1 MLKTQSVAITA
12 SEYSHMPEGPPYY
25 QLVEGGL
32 EMSPAPVPY
41 HQRILI
47 NLTHL
52 FETYLERRPIGV
64 LYIAPF
70 DVFLN
75 DVNVFQPDLAFI
87 SKANASILTDKGAE
101 GAPDLV
107 VEILSPKTAHLD
119 RGPKRK
125 IYARTGVKEFW
136 IIDPERKQIHIYHLR
151 QDAETPVAIR
161 EEKDIFQSPLLP
173 GLRVRC
179 ARVFARPRI

>member
-1 MLKTQSVAITA
+1 MLKTQPVAVTA
-12 SEYSHMPEGPPYY
+12 AEYSQMPEGPPYY
-25 QLVEGGL
+25 QLIEGGL

-47 NLTHL
+47 NLTHM
-52 FETYLERRPIGV
+52 FESYLERHPIGV

-70 DVFLN
+70 DVFLS

-107 VEILSPKTAHLD
+107 VEILSAKTAHLD

-136 IIDPERKQIHIYHLR
+136 LVDPERKQVHVYHLR
-151 QDAETPVAIR
+151 KDAETPAASYG
-161 EEKDIFQSPLLP
+161 EKDAFKSPLLP

-179 ARVFARPRI
+179 ARAFARPKL